1 MNIER
6 LRMFGGN
13 KVTIDKVLWD
23 KIKKYAS
30 IAGYSSPQEF
40 VLYALEKE
48 MAILEEADSDEEIRK
63 KLKGLGYIS

>member
-1 MNIER
+1 
-6 LRMFGGN
+6 MFGGN

-23 KIKKYAS
+23 KIRRYAS